1 MHPALN
7 RVLLCSFLLTRKLLQ
22 LASTSP
28 MPMFSIMLAQA
39 RELAIAQQNLGAI
52 QETLTVC
59 ELHVEEVEKQQEGKG
74 SGFLV
79 FIL

>member
-1 MHPALN
+1 MPLALN
-7 RVLLCSFLLTRKLLQ
+7 IVLLCSFLLTHKLLQ

-28 MPMFSIMLAQA
+28 IVFSIMLAQA
-39 RELAIAQQNLGAI
+39 RELAIARQDLGAI

>member
-1 MHPALN
+1 
-7 RVLLCSFLLTRKLLQ
+7 
-22 LASTSP
+22 
-28 MPMFSIMLAQA
+28 MLAQA
-39 RELAIAQQNLGAI
+39 RELAIARQDLGAI

>member
-1 MHPALN
+1 MHSALN
-7 RVLLCSFLLTRKLLQ
+7 QVLWCSFLLSCKPLQ

-28 MPMFSIMLAQA
+28 IMYSIMLAQA
-39 RELAIAQQNLGAI
+39 RDLGIAQQNISSI

-79 FIL
+79 FVL

>member
-1 MHPALN
+1 MHSALN
-7 RVLLCSFLLTRKLLQ
+7 QVLWCSFLLTRKLLQ

-28 MPMFSIMLAQA
+28 IIFSIMLAQA
-39 RELAIAQQNLGAI
+39 RDLGIAQQNISSI

-79 FIL
+79 FVL